1 MVKRWI
7 IILCISVILVVGGIV
22 ETKYTQDSLY
32 WLIESVEELELDLK
46 ANKDEIDADAY
57 VKKAN
62 AIDDKWDKKLNVLKC
77 LVWHSCVKDIEI
89 GLARIV
95 VYIEENDFTEA
106 YAECESLIDYANHYL
121 DDFKITLENIL

>member
-7 IILCISVILVVGGIV
+7 IILGIAIALIVGGIL
-22 ETKYTQDSLY
+22 ETKYTQNSLC
-32 WLIESVEELELDLK
+32 WLISSVEELETNLK
-46 ANKDEIDADAY
+46 ANKEDIDSKALVD
-57 VKKAN
+57 KAN
-62 AIDDKWDKKLNVLKC
+62 AIDSEWDKKLDNLKC

-95 VYIEENDFTEA
+95 VYMEENDFTEA
-106 YAECESLIDYANHYL
+106 YAECASLIDYAKHYL

>member
-7 IILCISVILVVGGIV
+7 IIICIAILLVVGGIL
-22 ETKYTQDSLY
+22 ETKYTQDSLC
-32 WLIESVEELELDLK
+32 WLIESVQDLEQDLK
-46 ANKDEIDADAY
+46 ANKEGIDSKAY
-57 VKKAN
+57 IKKAN
-62 AIDDKWDKKLNVLKC
+62 AIDDEWDHKLDVLKC

-106 YAECESLIDYANHYL
+106 YAECESLIDYAKHYL